1 MADSMARKTEDL
13 KRQCKNSFP
22 AEESYQGAMSGSKR
36 HATMHRK
43 AEALEKLCNA
53 RVCMVSYN
61 SKGNFSVWPK
71 DQAKAREIITDFRK
85 CSRGRKMKK
94 RKGKK
99 KGYEEGFDE
108 KEKPKL
114 DQYSKA
120 LETHIQILEENIN
133 SFQGKTKTIQPN
145 FVKEDHG
152 EESMAE
158 LLEPNSYNFNNGPTL
173 QVSGDNNI
181 EFANGLDTNGIRGKG
196 KLPNTTNNIK
206 FSHGFDINDICDEGK
221 LSNTTVNSHDCRNQ
235 HSELSYSNV
244 KLEFGYNGDFGLVEL
259 VNFGGVD
266 NYNPPP
272 LGSFPQSSKYHDLGA
287 NLMGF
292 EDGAINNS
300 SVSSASLSCWVDM
313 LQGRNI
319 SLISP
324 LHEALLCGLILCN
337 RR

>member
-85 CSRGRKMKK
+85 CSLGRKMKK

-114 DQYSKA
+114 D
-120 LETHIQILEENIN
+120 
-133 SFQGKTKTIQPN
+133 
-145 FVKEDHG
+145 
-152 EESMAE
+152 
-158 LLEPNSYNFNNGPTL
+158 
-173 QVSGDNNI
+173 
-181 EFANGLDTNGIRGKG
+181 
-196 KLPNTTNNIK
+196 
-206 FSHGFDINDICDEGK
+206 
-221 LSNTTVNSHDCRNQ
+221 
-235 HSELSYSNV
+235 
-244 KLEFGYNGDFGLVEL
+244 
-259 VNFGGVD
+259 
-266 NYNPPP
+266 
-272 LGSFPQSSKYHDLGA
+272 
-287 NLMGF
+287 
-292 EDGAINNS
+292 
-300 SVSSASLSCWVDM
+300 
-313 LQGRNI
+313 
-319 SLISP
+319 
-324 LHEALLCGLILCN
+324 
-337 RR
+337 